1 MRPPGTAQQLA
12 ARRLYAVRL
21 LKKGRSLSDVAR
33 ALGSSVSSVFRWWQ
47 AFRKKGTN
55 GLRPV
60 PAPGRPPKLTPAQKR
75 KLMRIL
81 SRNALAAGYAT
92 DLWTLG
98 RIAEVTQRHFG
109 VRYHPCHV
117 WKLLR
122 GLGWSCQ
129 KPETRA
135 RERDEKAIEHWKR
148 YRWPHIKKGRKTW
161 GPSRLPRRE
170 RLPHGAQRP

>member
-12 ARRLYAVRL
+12 ARRLHAIKL
-21 LKKGRSLSDVAR
+21 LKKGQSLSAVAR
-33 ALGSSVSSVFRWWQ
+33 ALSSSVSSVFRWWQ
-47 AFRKKGTN
+47 AFRKKGAN

-60 PAPGRPPKLTPAQKR
+60 PASGRPPKLTPAQKR

-81 SRNALAAGYAT
+81 SRNALAVGYAT

-98 RIAEVTQRHFG
+98 RIAEVTRQHFG
-109 VRYHPCHV
+109 VDYHPCHI

-135 RERDEKAIEHWKR
+135 RERDEEAIERWKR
-148 YRWPHIKKGRKTW
+148 YRWPHIIKGQTTW
-161 GPSRLPRRE
+161 GPSRLSRRE
-170 RLPHGAQRP
+170 RVPPVSQRS